1 MLLPE
6 LVGPRALA
14 FPTQGPTFPKKPQ
27 RPPGICTER
36 FQPRP
41 ASGSIPAR
49 RFCAGPGWGRRQSVL
64 RPQGEWREGQEGRAD
79 PFPSRGPSS
88 PALPASRHGA
98 RVGLAALGL
107 TGVRGRSEAWTGD
120 TGLHERRGPG
130 ARRAGKARRTA
141 GGRWPGGGAELGL
154 GPADCALLR
163 GGLRGDSMLAAP
175 PASWR
180 LPRPPDRDLVKGLA
194 LFSFAPLL
202 LRRPPFIPQLRRCCF
217 SALVG
222 PSPGHWRSR

>member
-49 RFCAGPGWGRRQSVL
+49 QFCAGPGWGRRQSVL

-88 PALPASRHGA
+88 AALHASRHGA

-107 TGVRGRSEAWTGD
+107 TGVRGHSEAWTGD
-120 TGLHERRGPG
+120 TGLHGRRGAG
-130 ARRAGKARRTA
+130 ARRAWKARRTA
-141 GGRWPGGGAELGL
+141 GGRRSGGGAGL
-154 GPADCALLR
+154 GPRRLRPPPGRAPWGQHAGGPTRLLAP
-163 GGLRGDSMLAAP
+163 AAP
-175 PASWR
+175 AGPRSCKRISTFFLCSSPAPEASVH
-180 LPRPPDRDLVKGLA
+180 P
-194 LFSFAPLL
+194 
-202 LRRPPFIPQLRRCCF
+202 
-217 SALVG
+217 SA
-222 PSPGHWRSR
+222 